1 MENKKVLL
9 VDDEPHVTSVIK
21 HFLMKSGYEVET
33 ANNGLM
39 ALDKVGK
46 MMPDVVVSD
55 IQMPRM
61 TGLEFCERLRS
72 DYPESDSLVIIMTS
86 RTEREFREK
95 AGSLE
100 NVEFL
105 EKPLSPRK
113 LVARLDEYFEEMECL
128 A

>member
-21 HFLMKSGYEVET
+21 HFLMKSGYDVDT
-33 ANNGLM
+33 ANNGLI

-46 MMPDVVVSD
+46 LMPDAIVSD

-86 RTEREFREK
+86 RTEREFREQ
-95 AGSLE
+95 AGALE

-113 LVARLDEYFEEMECL
+113 LVFRLNEYFEEMECVV
-128 A
+128 

>member
-1 MENKKVLL
+1 MEKKKVLL

-21 HFLMKSGYEVET
+21 HFLIKSGYDVDI
-33 ANNGLM
+33 ANNGLVG
-39 ALDKVGK
+39 LEKVAK
-46 MMPDVVVSD
+46 KMPDVIVSD

-86 RTEREFREK
+86 RTEREFRER
-95 AGSLE
+95 AGELE

-113 LVARLDEYFEEMECL
+113 LVVRLDEYFEEMECL